1 MSEDLDKMLETNE
14 SYNVRLS
21 NEELKRQAQKE
32 EPRFLSILIRDQ
44 DCLMDAMAF
53 GMKPGAKGHF
63 WDVEARQMYNIIFE
77 YYRKYHKILT
87 RTAVDSVMD
96 TIDKV
101 GKVKIDDEHRA
112 KIRMY
117 WDKIHSMEAPIDDY
131 DLLKENI
138 NNRYV
143 QWQAYDLLKEEL
155 EKIVRTKS
163 NQREMVKDARERFFK
178 IDCMEMDNYTLA
190 MGLEEGME
198 KVRAHITNRREN
210 PEESPSVLTGIDAID
225 KIFNGFAVGSY
236 TIITGMVNGGKTTLM
251 FNIAFNM
258 ARAGYGVVY
267 VSLEKE
273 AVPLW
278 TRLLALHALVDYNR
292 IKNGGK
298 GEKGLSDYYYNKL
311 MEAATD
317 LEKNI
322 KPNFECLQAAQGTKL
337 SKLFADIDRIKARM
351 KVDVIVVD
359 YLGVIGFE
367 TSHPTRPD
375 LDEALVSQR
384 LQAYGRINK
393 FVTITGSQLK
403 TPASKDI
410 RTKAKKAT
418 AEDASKVEVNTEDL
432 AGSKMIIADADNALG
447 CILNA
452 DNPPTKMFVHVTK
465 ARDDASRVTRVLDFD
480 GRLGRV
486 SDPILDPGR
495 VSAVDAIIYDAATD
509 LEELASNDGLFSE
522 TPEDKSLKVIK
533 TEKAKATPVKE
544 VKEKDLFED
553 EENNLGDTN
562 EVTESDI
569 DKLEESVKNVSD
581 STGTDEGEKDD
592 WI

>member
-1 MSEDLDKMLETNE
+1 MSEDLDKMLETDAD
-14 SYNVRLS
+14 YNTRLS

-53 GMKPGAKGHF
+53 GIKPGARGHF

-117 WDKIHSMEAPIDDY
+117 WDKIHSMEAPIEDY
-131 DLLKENI
+131 ELLKENI

-143 QWQAYDLLKEEL
+143 QWQAYELLKEEL
-155 EKIVRTKS
+155 EKIVRTKN
-163 NQREMVKDARERFFK
+163 NQREMVKEARERFFK
-178 IDCMEMDNYTLA
+178 IDCMEMDNYTLS
-190 MGLEEGME
+190 MGLGEGME
-198 KVRAHITNRREN
+198 KVKSHITNRRDN
-210 PEESPSVLTGIDAID
+210 PEESPSVMTGIDAID
-225 KIFNGFAVGSY
+225 KIFNGWAVGSY

-292 IKNGGK
+292 IKTGGK

-311 MEAATD
+311 MEAADD

-337 SKLFADIDRIKARM
+337 SKILADIDRIKARM

-384 LQAYGRINK
+384 LQAYGRVNK
-393 FVTITGSQLK
+393 FVTITASQLK
-403 TPASKDI
+403 TPSSKDI
-410 RTKAKKAT
+410 RGKAKKAT

-465 ARDDASRVTRVLDFD
+465 ARDDVSRVTRVLDFD
-480 GRLGRV
+480 GKLGRV
-486 SDPILDPGR
+486 SDPILEPGR
-495 VSAVDAIIYDAATD
+495 VSAVDAIVYDSATD
-509 LEELASNDGLFSE
+509 VEELSSNDGLFAE
-522 TPEDKSLKVIK
+522 NPEDKKVKVENI
-533 TEKAKATPVKE
+533 EKVTPVKPA
-544 VKEKDLFED
+544 KEKDLFED
-553 EENNLGDTN
+553 EENNLDDTSD
-562 EVTESDI
+562 VTESDI
-569 DKLEESVKNVSD
+569 DNLEESAKKAPD
-581 STGTDEGEKDD
+581 SIKKDGVDQDD